1 MVEGVDSLCFGYGSE
16 KPGHL
21 GKVFL
26 LGFKSESKV
35 SLMSLGLS
43 DEASL

>member
-1 MVEGVDSLCFGYGSE
+1 MVEGVDSLCLGYGSE

-26 LGFKSESKV
+26 LGLKGKGQV
-35 SLMSLGLS
+35 PLMRL
-43 DEASL
+43 